1 MRINKYIYQPE
12 TGRNYRLSESA
23 ELNIG
28 RAYDNDIVVQD
39 AAVSRHHA
47 CVGLKGGKV
56 YVKDMQSTNG
66 TAVNG
71 ETIISNFEYELEL
84 TDEFRVGTIVFKLL
98 DESSVIS
105 RNFAERKMPVDT
117 VLMFAGG

>member
-1 MRINKYIYQPE
+1 MIKYIYQSE
-12 TGRNYRLSESA
+12 TGRNYRLSEDA

-47 CVGLKGGKV
+47 SVGMKGGRV

-71 ETIISNFEYELEL
+71 ETII
-84 TDEFRVGTIVFKLL
+84 FRRLPACK
-98 DESSVIS
+98 
-105 RNFAERKMPVDT
+105 
-117 VLMFAGG
+117 